1 MNGQRLRIHVISE
14 TAFFMKGQGVHTAFL
29 DCIAILKA
37 GNDVECIVNQEGW
50 GDILHAHS
58 YGPYFF
64 LKGLRRRYRGRKILT
79 VHVIPDSIRGSLP
92 AWHLLMPFV
101 RWYFRIVYSFADYC
115 IAISPMV
122 EEAIRSLDVRT
133 PIVRIDNPI
142 RAGKYLPEAGKREAG
157 RKLLNVDGDAFVVLG
172 VGQLEA
178 RKGVEDFLEIAGKLP
193 HLAFIWVG
201 GRPFGPLTEGVAG
214 LDRRI
219 AAATAANPR
228 LKLAGS
234 FPLEQMPLIYNAADI
249 LLFPSFQENSPLVPI
264 EAAAAGLPVIFR
276 ALPEYVKLY
285 RCPYLKAKTTDEFAD
300 LIHKIHDDT
309 LFQVE
314 AIGMSGNLMRQFDE
328 NEIRRQLV
336 SLYRKVLQENPLQP
350 AQQERPVRAAL
361 PA

>member
-1 MNGQRLRIHVISE
+1 
-14 TAFFMKGQGVHTAFL
+14 
-29 DCIAILKA
+29 
-37 GNDVECIVNQEGW
+37 
-50 GDILHAHS
+50 
-58 YGPYFF
+58 
-64 LKGLRRRYRGRKILT
+64 
-79 VHVIPDSIRGSLP
+79 
-92 AWHLLMPFV
+92 
-101 RWYFRIVYSFADYC
+101 
-115 IAISPMV
+115 MV